1 MCGASYNVS
10 RRRPRDWPVNS
21 ALRHTVRTTMESTG
35 LIYDLLIRDM
45 PGTGSFIQL
54 SIREDHLP
62 KISSHLKYDS
72 QVPGSRENRWET
84 SCGSFTV
91 LYPRQD
97 HFGTQKHQGL
107 FLRMHVIFSFQ
118 FHWGA
123 VVLRT
128 TAYLLDI
135 SDTSVE
141 PILHVWVPEATGT
154 GQGRDK
160 SCRPLAR
167 HSFIYSSVYSLSQ
180 PSPIYR

>member
-1 MCGASYNVS
+1 MQCVCGASYHVS
-10 RRRPRDWPVNS
+10 RRHPRDWPVNS
-21 ALRHTVRTTMESTG
+21 ALRDTVRTTMESTG

-107 FLRMHVIFSFQ
+107 FLRMHVIFFFFPIPLRGCGAENYSIPFRYLRR
-118 FHWGA
+118 FCGAHTTCVGTWGHRN
-123 VVLRT
+123 RT
-128 TAYLLDI
+128 
-135 SDTSVE
+135 
-141 PILHVWVPEATGT
+141 GK
-154 GQGRDK
+154 R
-160 SCRPLAR
+160 
-167 HSFIYSSVYSLSQ
+167 
-180 PSPIYR
+180 

>member
-1 MCGASYNVS
+1 MCSASYNVS
-10 RRRPRDWPVNS
+10 RTRPRDWPVNS
-21 ALRHTVRTTMESTG
+21 TLRDTIRTPLESIG

-54 SIREDHLP
+54 RIREDHLP

-72 QVPGSRENRWET
+72 QVLESRENRWET

-91 LYPRQD
+91 LFPRQD
-97 HFGTQKHQGL
+97 HFGTRKHQGL
-107 FLRMHVIFSFQ
+107 FLRMHIIFSFQ

-123 VVLRT
+123 VVPRS

-135 SDTSVE
+135 LDASVE
-141 PILHVWVPEATGT
+141 PILHVWVPEATGI

-160 SCRPLAR
+160 SCWPLAS
-167 HSFIYSSVYSLSQ
+167 HSFMYSFAYSLSH
-180 PSPIYR
+180 PSPIYQ